1 MITLRTVDDGGGSKT
16 RFKILKQSF
25 YFRERDRIRQEM
37 INLQDDVKTLHA
49 QQKILEA
56 QEKRQNKH
64 YEASKKF
71 EATHINLLHFY
82 RTIYLGVEEIFLGAK
97 VSDNRIVSWWV
108 IFIENAKY
116 FHSFSETSSE
126 I

>member
-1 MITLRTVDDGGGSKT
+1 MYRRHLMITLRTVDYGVGSKT

-56 QEKRQNKH
+56 QAERQNKH

-97 VSDNRIVSWWV
+97 VSDNRIVS
-108 IFIENAKY
+108 
-116 FHSFSETSSE
+116 
-126 I
+126 

>member
-1 MITLRTVDDGGGSKT
+1 MLRRQQNTIFQLRTLF
-16 RFKILKQSF
+16 R
-25 YFRERDRIRQEM
+25 FRERDRIRQEM
-37 INLQDDVKTLHA
+37 ITLQDDVKTLHA

-82 RTIYLGVEEIFLGAK
+82 RTVYLGVEEIFLGAK
-97 VSDNRIVSWWV
+97 VSDNIGMAYLLLWNNR
-108 IFIENAKY
+108 K
-116 FHSFSETSSE
+116 
-126 I
+126 

>member
-1 MITLRTVDDGGGSKT
+1 MISYKS
-16 RFKILKQSF
+16 ILTNFTGNNHEFLF

-37 INLQDDVKTLHA
+37 IALQDDVKTLHA

-64 YEASKKF
+64 CEASKRF

-82 RTIYLGVEEIFLGAK
+82 RTIYLGVEEIFIGAK
-97 VSDNRIVSWWV
+97 VGDK
-108 IFIENAKY
+108 KY
-116 FHSFSETSSE
+116 HIQYKPFKFDD
-126 I
+126 IA

>member
-1 MITLRTVDDGGGSKT
+1 MLHQQQNTIFQLTTLFR
-16 RFKILKQSF
+16 
-25 YFRERDRIRQEM
+25 FRERDRIRQEM
-37 INLQDDVKTLHA
+37 ITLQDDVKTLHA

-82 RTIYLGVEEIFLGAK
+82 RTVYLGVEEIFLGAK
-97 VSDNRIVSWWV
+97 VLSDNIGIV
-108 IFIENAKY
+108 Y
-116 FHSFSETSSE
+116 LLL
-126 I
+126 